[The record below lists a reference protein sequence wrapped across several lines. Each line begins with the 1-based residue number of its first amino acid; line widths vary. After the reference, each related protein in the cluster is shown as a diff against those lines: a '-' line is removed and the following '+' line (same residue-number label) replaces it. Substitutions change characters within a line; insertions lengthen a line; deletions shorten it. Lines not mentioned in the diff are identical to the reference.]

1 MVRGRVE
8 YESKRPD
15 VPDQLRVNP
24 KLKVRKCIDMM
35 MMVPMTMMGVL
46 MMLTIGLTWKRKT
59 NCEWTRNC
67 EGGTAKAAG
76 K

>member
-1 MVRGRVE
+1 MVRGSVE

-46 MMLTIGLTWKRKT
+46 MMLTIGLYLEEENKLRVDK
-59 NCEWTRNC
+59 
-67 EGGTAKAAG
+67 KL
-76 K
+76 